1 MDPSSPESEP
11 SVATAK
17 EVILSVSSLSKTY
30 PSVGR
35 GPLPVLEEL
44 NLDVVKGEVLAIVG
58 ESGSG
63 KSTLLQI
70 LGGLDRP
77 DAGKVHMGELDV
89 FDQSDEQ
96 LSNFRNRMVGFVF
109 QFHHLLPEFSAVE
122 NVMMPALVQGQRP
135 SKASVRAT
143 ELLGQV
149 GLVDRAEHR
158 PGELS
163 GGEKQRVAIA
173 RALMNEPGLVLADE
187 PTGNLDEKTAD
198 MLHDEVIRL
207 SRELGQTF
215 VIVTHNMRF
224 AALADRVLVLEH
236 GRLRTQV

>member
-109 QFHHLLPEFSAVE
+109 QFHHLLP
-122 NVMMPALVQGQRP
+122 
-135 SKASVRAT
+135 
-143 ELLGQV
+143 
-149 GLVDRAEHR
+149 
-158 PGELS
+158 
-163 GGEKQRVAIA
+163 RVFC
-173 RALMNEPGLVLADE
+173 R
-187 PTGNLDEKTAD
+187 
-198 MLHDEVIRL
+198 
-207 SRELGQTF
+207 
-215 VIVTHNMRF
+215 
-224 AALADRVLVLEH
+224 
-236 GRLRTQV
+236 